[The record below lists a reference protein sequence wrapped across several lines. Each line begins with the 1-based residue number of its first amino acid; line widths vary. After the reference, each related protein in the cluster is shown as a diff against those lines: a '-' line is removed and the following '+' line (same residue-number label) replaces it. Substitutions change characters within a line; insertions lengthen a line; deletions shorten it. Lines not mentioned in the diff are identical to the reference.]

1 MKIKQKLA
9 IKYIRTK
16 LRLLSYLS
24 KRKTAEK
31 AFELF
36 CTPFSKKKYTAP
48 PVFSS
53 SELMEY
59 TLNNKKIIGYC
70 WNKGKAKKV
79 LILHG
84 FGSAAH
90 KFHKYVHPLVQK
102 GYEVIAFDAPA
113 HGGSEGKMTNVL
125 EYTQLIELAN
135 KENGPFNG
143 FIAHSFG
150 GIALS
155 LAMEKME
162 HDENTK
168 MVLIAPATET
178 STAINDA
185 FKMLHLQ
192 DESVRKEFNNIIFE
206 RSGKPTS
213 WFSIRRAMNNIKAT
227 VLWVHDE
234 DDTITPLSDA
244 LMVKEDNHPNIQFII
259 TKGLGHR
266 NIYQSSKIKNEVFD
280 FL

>member
-16 LRLLSYLS
+16 LRLLSLLS

-31 AFELF
+31 AFDLF
-36 CTPFSKKKYTAP
+36 CTPFSKKKYTLP

-53 SELMEY
+53 AESVEY

-70 WNKGKAKKV
+70 WNKGRDRKV

-90 KFHKYVHPLVQK
+90 KFHKYIHPLVQK
-102 GYEVIAFDAPA
+102 GYEVFAFDAPA

-125 EYTQLIELAN
+125 EYKQLIELISQ
-135 KENGPFNG
+135 KNGPFNS

-150 GIALS
+150 GIAIS
-155 LAMEKME
+155 LAMEKIE
-162 HDENTK
+162 HDEKTK
-168 MVLIAPATET
+168 IVLIAPATET
-178 STAINDA
+178 TSSINDA
-185 FKMLHLQ
+185 FKMLHIK
-192 DESVRKEFNNIIFE
+192 DEAIRKEFDNIIFE

-213 WFSIRRAMNNIKAT
+213 WFSIRRAMKNITAK
-227 VLWVHDE
+227 VLWIHDE
-234 DDTITPLSDA
+234 DDTITPLYDA
-244 LMVKEDNHPNIQFII
+244 VLVKEDNHPNIQFII
-259 TKGLGHR
+259 TKGL
-266 NIYQSSKIKNEVFD
+266 
-280 FL
+280 

>member
-16 LRLLSYLS
+16 LRLLSLLS

-36 CTPFSKKKYTAP
+36 CTPFSKKKYTSP

-53 SELMEY
+53 CELLEY

-70 WNKGKAKKV
+70 WNKGKGKKV

-102 GYEVIAFDAPA
+102 GFEVIAFDAPA
-113 HGGSEGKMTNVL
+113 HGSSEGKMTNAL
-125 EYTQLIELAN
+125 EYSQLIELVIN
-135 KENGPFNG
+135 KKGPIND
-143 FIAHSFG
+143 FIAHSFR

-168 MVLIAPATET
+168 VVLIAPATET
-178 STAINDA
+178 EI
-185 FKMLHLQ
+185 
-192 DESVRKEFNNIIFE
+192 
-206 RSGKPTS
+206 G
-213 WFSIRRAMNNIKAT
+213 RAH
-227 VLWVHDE
+227 V
-234 DDTITPLSDA
+234 
-244 LMVKEDNHPNIQFII
+244 
-259 TKGLGHR
+259 
-266 NIYQSSKIKNEVFD
+266 
-280 FL
+280 